1 MKKLT
6 LSVGLLAGILTS
18 NAQDTICTMISQN
31 KVLEFQHNPSKI
43 LNKVYISGSYYINV
57 RKNEILVLHLYDK
70 TEQNRQ
76 IVTTFP
82 NNSHYSYT
90 LPSKNDVYY
99 SQIGPCIVEVKAIK

>member
-43 LNKVYISGSYYINV
+43 LNKVV
-57 RKNEILVLHLYDK
+57 
-70 TEQNRQ
+70 
-76 IVTTFP
+76 
-82 NNSHYSYT
+82 
-90 LPSKNDVYY
+90 
-99 SQIGPCIVEVKAIK
+99 